1 MYCCCCVAEGI
12 GALCGGWCVA
22 WLSCGVAVGFP
33 VGGVEWAQ
41 ESEVGI
47 VYCSNVVVS
56 ISAILGGEGVRMSEA
71 R

>member
-1 MYCCCCVAEGI
+1 MCSMVFVWGCSWV
-12 GALCGGWCVA
+12 
-22 WLSCGVAVGFP
+22 SC
-33 VGGVEWAQ
+33 GGVEWAQ

-47 VYCSNVVVS
+47 MYRSNVVVS